1 MTKFDEVRKGYS
13 KEQVDA
19 YIQMLAD
26 EYEKVLAE
34 KKALED
40 ELDEAKSDKEHG
52 DKSHN
57 EAIASAIISAELAS
71 KQIIANAKA
80 EANRISAEA
89 NYSMDAV
96 NRKKEVAYEEI
107 KQLVNRLTA
116 IVEEKHG
123 IS

>member
-1 MTKFDEVRKGYS
+1 MAKFEEARKGYN
-13 KEQVDA
+13 KEQVDV
-19 YIQMLAD
+19 YIQTLAD

-34 KKALED
+34 NKALED
-40 ELDEAKSDKEHG
+40 ELDEAKNDN
-52 DKSHN
+52 SHN

-89 NYSMDAV
+89 NHSIDEV
-96 NRKKEVAYEEI
+96 NRKKEVAHEEI

-116 IVEEKHG
+116 IVSET
-123 IS
+123 